1 MCCLDCAALFP
12 GKKDRKRRRKKK
24 RKRNIICRKIRYVHI
39 YISNFTYISTYL
51 ILKLDMYISTY
62 LIL

>member
-24 RKRNIICRKIRYVHI
+24 RKRNIICRKIRYVKIIRKNEGDFAYRNH
-39 YISNFTYISTYL
+39 YF
-51 ILKLDMYISTY
+51 
-62 LIL
+62 